1 MVSMSKFL
9 KGGIS
14 GDAPKVAV
22 LPFAD
27 TSGAHN
33 EQYLSDGL
41 AEDIVDTLSKV
52 PGLKVTPRTATWHY
66 RDTDIDLGKV
76 ARRRGLDAIVTGSAH
91 KTLDGGL
98 DLKVQMH
105 SGSSGKV
112 LWSEHYERPMED
124 VFAIQNVVA
133 RNVAKGLGV
142 KLSET
147 DEQPLRKP
155 LTSSME
161 AYEYYLRGLEGGR
174 SFSHVAVGLA
184 QDMFAIAT
192 ENDEEFALAFARI
205 ADCSSHL
212 YQNGDSSQAQL
223 DRALESSLRAV
234 ELDPDDAQI
243 QISRGMALIL
253 NGENDEGMAALE
265 RAIELAPNNFGAHYH
280 LARAC
285 FAKGETDK
293 AKSLYERAMEI
304 HPDDYQSPMLMA
316 LVYEAQ
322 DRKAEATATR
332 RKALE
337 LANQQMR
344 RHPDDVRALYMG
356 ANALVALGETD
367 EGLSWSRRARTIA
380 PEEPL
385 VLYNLA
391 CIHALAHDPT
401 VAIGLLER
409 AVDQGYTDSG
419 WMAKDDD
426 LEILHDSPRF
436 AILVER
442 ATKST

>member
-1 MVSMSKFL
+1 MVSMTKFL
-9 KGGIS
+9 KGGVS

-41 AEDIVDTLSKV
+41 AEDIVDTLSEV

-66 RDTDIDLGKV
+66 RDPEIDLVKV
-76 ARRRGLDAIVTGSAH
+76 ARRRGLDGVVTGSAH
-91 KTLDGGL
+91 KTLDGGI
-98 DLKVQMH
+98 DLKVSLT
-105 SGSSGKV
+105 SGTNGKV
-112 LWSEHYERPMED
+112 IWSDHFERPMED
-124 VFAIQNVVA
+124 VFAIQNVIA
-133 RNVAKGLGV
+133 RNIAKGLGV
-142 KLSET
+142 KLADA

-155 LTSSME
+155 LTTSTE
-161 AYEYYLRGLEGGR
+161 AYDYYLRGLEGGR

-192 ENDEEFALAFARI
+192 ENDESFALAFARI

-223 DRALESSLRAV
+223 DHALEASARAV
-234 ELDPDDAQI
+234 ELDPEDAQI

-253 NGENDEGMAALE
+253 SGQNDDGMVALA
-265 RAIELAPNNFGAHYH
+265 RAIELSPNNFGAHYH

-285 FAKGETDK
+285 FAKGETEK
-293 AKSLYERAMEI
+293 AKGLYERAMEI

-316 LVYEAQ
+316 LVFESM
-322 DRKAEATATR
+322 DRKADATATR

-367 EGLSWSRRARTIA
+367 EGLSWARRARTIA

-409 AVDQGYTDSG
+409 AVDQGYTDNG

-426 LEILHDSPRF
+426 LEILHNSPRF
-436 AILVER
+436 HALVER
-442 ATKST
+442 ATKIA